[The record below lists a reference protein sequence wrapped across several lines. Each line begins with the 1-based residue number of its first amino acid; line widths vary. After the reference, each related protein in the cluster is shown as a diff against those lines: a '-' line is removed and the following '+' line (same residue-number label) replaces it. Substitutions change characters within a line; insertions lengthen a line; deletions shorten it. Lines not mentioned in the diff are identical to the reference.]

1 MKQYS
6 VSEYTSALNGLL
18 PTGMAW
24 TRNPNSVMSATI
36 RAIAHSYHRSDQD
49 SHSLLEGSF
58 PATATIMLS
67 EWEKSLGLPDD
78 CAIGEIDSISL
89 RQKSV
94 VSKLLRTGGQ
104 SKSYFI
110 GLAAEL
116 GFKITITEF
125 RQARAGMSACGDA
138 LNGEDWPFVWRINA
152 PTTTINYAVAGG
164 SYCGDPLR
172 SWGNQKLE
180 CQFNRL
186 SPSHTILKF
195 GYGQQ

>member
-6 VSEYTSALNGLL
+6 IVNYTAALNALL

-24 TRNPNSVMSATI
+24 TRKPDSVMSAVV
-36 RAIAHSYHRSDQD
+36 RAVAKSYHRSDQD
-49 SHSLLEGSF
+49 AHMLLDGSF
-58 PATATIMLS
+58 PATATIMLP

-104 SKSYFI
+104 SKAYFI

-116 GFKITITEF
+116 GFSITITEY
-125 RQARAGMSACGDA
+125 RQARAGMSACGAA

-152 PTTTINYAVAGG
+152 PDTTINYAVAGG

-172 SWGNQKLE
+172 SWGNRKLE
-180 CQFNRL
+180 CQFQRI
-186 SPSHTILKF
+186 SPSHTLLQF
-195 GYGQQ
+195 GYNQ

>member
-6 VSEYTSALNGLL
+6 EVNYTMALNGLL

-24 TRNPNSVMSATI
+24 TRHPESAISKVI
-36 RAIAHSYHRSDQD
+36 RALARSYHRSDQD
-49 SHSLLEGSF
+49 AHLLLEGSF
-58 PATATIMLS
+58 PATATIMLP

-104 SKSYFI
+104 SRSYFI

-116 GFKITITEF
+116 GFHITITEF

-138 LNGEDWPFVWRINA
+138 LNGGDWPFVWRINA
-152 PTTTINYAVAGG
+152 PATTINYAVAGG

-172 SWGNQKLE
+172 SWGNKKLE
-180 CQFNRL
+180 CQFHRI
-186 SPSHTILKF
+186 SPSHTILQF
-195 GYGQQ
+195 GYRQ

>member
-24 TRNPNSVMSATI
+24 TRNLHSVMSATM

-49 SHSLLEGSF
+49 AHLLLEGSF

-67 EWEKSLGLPDD
+67 EWEKSLGLPDE
-78 CAIGEIDSISL
+78 CAMGEIDSISL

-110 GLAAEL
+110 SLATEL

-125 RQARAGMSACGDA
+125 RQARAGLSVCGDA
-138 LNGEDWPFVWRINA
+138 LNGEDWPFVWRINS
-152 PTTTINYAVAGG
+152 PTATINYAVAGG

-172 SWGNQKLE
+172 SWGNKKLE
-180 CQFNRL
+180 CPFQKI
-186 SPSHTILKF
+186 SPSHTILQF
-195 GYGQQ
+195 GYNP